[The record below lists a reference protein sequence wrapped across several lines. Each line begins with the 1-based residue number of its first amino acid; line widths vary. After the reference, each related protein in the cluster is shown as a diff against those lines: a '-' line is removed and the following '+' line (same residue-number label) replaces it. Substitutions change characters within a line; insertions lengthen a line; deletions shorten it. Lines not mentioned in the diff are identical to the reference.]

1 MTNMKDVTAN
11 GYRRIREELENRGQ
25 KVNHKKIQRVMKL
38 HMKKYRSYKGT
49 VGKITPNV
57 LDHFKL
63 ELAKY
68 IEYYNNKRIKAKL
81 KGISPI

>member
-1 MTNMKDVTAN
+1 M
-11 GYRRIREELENRGQ
+11 
-25 KVNHKKIQRVMKL
+25 
-38 HMKKYRSYKGT
+38 
-49 VGKITPNV
+49 TPNV